1 MDEGGWSEIL
11 RRLHR
16 LPEQDACFVIMNP
29 DTLPVIR
36 RHRLVG
42 VQLVGHWLADGAE
55 EIALFAALN
64 RTAVNRDKTVMD
76 GADLLDLAVAHAA
89 GAVTLYG
96 DVKGLY
102 AHHPSWG
109 RESKWLSAEF
119 TPEAL
124 GRGYGQCRHQAFQ
137 PDYEA
142 EFSWDGIIVPGSWI
156 GGTVLTAIG
165 AWD

>member
-76 GADLLDLAVAHAA
+76 GADLLDLAVAHAGIEEVPENA
-89 GAVTLYG
+89 GSLFRIAIEFERRAAAYFAGKSEEEETGSTARRLY
-96 DVKGLY
+96 
-102 AHHPSWG
+102 
-109 RESKWLSAEF
+109 RELAAE
-119 TPEAL
+119 ERDHAAL
-124 GRGYGQCRHQAFQ
+124 LATEYDRWRQGKAG
-137 PDYEA
+137 
-142 EFSWDGIIVPGSWI
+142 
-156 GGTVLTAIG
+156 VL
-165 AWD
+165 